1 MLKATLSAG
10 ASSGSTLPSLSKKSE
25 PELQLPCGESAGRDV
40 SNNDIDKAAHKYC
53 KVNGV
58 SSEEIRTG
66 RIQMLDCGRRTA

>member
-53 KVNGV
+53 K
-58 SSEEIRTG
+58 
-66 RIQMLDCGRRTA
+66 